1 MAKPAPAPDFLATPC
16 RRLATVGADGFWCHN
31 RGLAPVPIIMTPIVV
46 ALLTAALVAGCASS
60 PAPSASK
67 VADGDPAVVNRDCK
81 LLGTVTGRS
90 IFGGS
95 EAGRT
100 EGAMQD
106 ARTKAAAMGATHV
119 VFLTV
124 DNGGMLNTGQAT
136 ARTYRCDAKPG

>member
-1 MAKPAPAPDFLATPC
+1 
-16 RRLATVGADGFWCHN
+16 
-31 RGLAPVPIIMTPIVV
+31 MTSIHAVV
-46 ALLTAALVAGCASS
+46 LVAAMMAGCASS
-60 PAPSASK
+60 PSPSASK
-67 VADGDPAVVNRDCK
+67 ILDGDPSIVNRECK

-136 ARTYRCDAKPG
+136 ARAYRCDAKVGS